1 MKGIGNPSAIG
12 VAYTKDTYKGP
23 RLVEGDRSRSWA
35 LSDKKPAARSA
46 VVASVYEQPVSI
58 FQQLT

>member
-1 MKGIGNPSAIG
+1 MLNIQLPTTFALG
-12 VAYTKDTYKGP
+12 
-23 RLVEGDRSRSWA
+23 A